1 MMTVKRWIKALL
13 ITAGV
18 LAILSSQPPRFASA
32 LSCPMILSIEMNYE
46 KYDGVILARLMKVTH
61 AEDDSPI
68 VQVRVLQS
76 YKGVTDSRL
85 SIRGL
90 PFWGE
95 PSQEG
100 QTYLFFLNKTE
111 EGWVYPICSPLSPQ
125 ENMTDWELA
134 FLEGKEIPLTE
145 VSESSGRRVWMITG
159 GALCLAGLLGY
170 GVYPYIRRH
179 EKYL

>member
-1 MMTVKRWIKALL
+1 MMTVKRWVKAVF
-13 ITAGV
+13 ITAGLSAV
-18 LAILSSQPPRFASA
+18 LISQPPRFASA
-32 LSCPMILSIEMNYE
+32 LSCSMILSIEVNYE
-46 KYDGVILARLMKVTH
+46 KYDGVILARLMKVTRT
-61 AEDDSPI
+61 EDDPPS

-111 EGWVYPICSPLSPQ
+111 AGWEYPICSPVSPE
-125 ENMTDWELA
+125 ENMTAWELA
-134 FLEGKEIPLTE
+134 FLKEKEIPLNE

-159 GALCLAGLLGY
+159 GALLLFALLGY
-170 GVYPYIRRH
+170 GTCQYIRRH